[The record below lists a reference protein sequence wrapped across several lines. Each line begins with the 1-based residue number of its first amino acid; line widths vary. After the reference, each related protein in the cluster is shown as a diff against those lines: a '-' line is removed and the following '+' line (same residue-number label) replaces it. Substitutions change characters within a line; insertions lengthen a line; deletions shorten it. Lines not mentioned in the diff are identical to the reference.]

1 MVFVLANM
9 TPVVPDH
16 AAEAES
22 PEDCADAVFAHN
34 AANRHRS
41 RSKVLCELDAD
52 GDVRLDV

>member
-16 AAEAES
+16 AAEAEG

-34 AANRHRS
+34 AIES
-41 RSKVLCELDAD
+41 PLVSLEV
-52 GDVRLDV
+52 VV